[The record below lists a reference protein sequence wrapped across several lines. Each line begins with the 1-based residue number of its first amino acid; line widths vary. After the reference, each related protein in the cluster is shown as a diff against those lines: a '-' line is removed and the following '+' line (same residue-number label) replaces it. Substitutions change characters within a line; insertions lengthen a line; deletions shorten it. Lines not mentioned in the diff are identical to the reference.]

1 MSKREKARNAAQVV
15 MGKAKE
21 KAGNLTSDDQL
32 EMDGQNEQALAKL
45 KQAAQKV
52 KEAFKK

>member
-1 MSKREKARNAAQVV
+1 MSKREKARNAAQVA

-21 KAGNLTSDDQL
+21 KAGNLTGDDQL
-32 EMDGQNEQALAKL
+32 EMDGQSEQALAKL